1 LPAHA
6 TALGKALL
14 AERGPAALDALL
26 QLALFVMT
34 GRARVGWMIITS
46 ETARTANGLVR
57 RCSINE
63 LTGWCGSEIYRC
75 GPHKRNNTEIWR

>member
-26 QLALFVMT
+26 KLALFVMT
-34 GRARVGWMIITS
+34 GPPESVG
-46 ETARTANGLVR
+46 
-57 RCSINE
+57 
-63 LTGWCGSEIYRC
+63 
-75 GPHKRNNTEIWR
+75 